1 MPRYPKPPL
10 FARVSDQLRDEIL
23 SGDRKGILPGIRILM
38 KDFQVS
44 KQTMMLALRRLEEY
58 GYISPSQPGQAR
70 SIIPISGFKH
80 STALTERKPRVV
92 WIAPREENRL
102 YRTDFSIMKA
112 LKKKVEQSVRTFE
125 TIYFPHISTPSSTDE
140 LSEFLHNNPADLYLV
155 SRVHQKCAQ
164 WLAQSSYPIIYMSGD
179 LQPKCLPR
187 VMYQMSEMLP
197 PVIKEL
203 VKLGHQRI
211 IYMQSTHYMS
221 ESRDLSSVGRLMVKE
236 LDQQGI
242 SASHYNCPQWGNSQ
256 EDFLSSLE
264 STFKTTPPTALIVHE
279 PWMIVTSLCFFIKS
293 GIRYPDDVSLVCLE
307 PAALLDDCYPHI
319 SSLEISI
326 ENYTSKLMS
335 VIDEMLLTPQ
345 QNSQR
350 KITAITKFKPTE
362 SIKALI
368 THN

>member
-23 SGDRKGILPGIRILM
+23 SGNRRGRLPGIRVLM

-58 GYISPSQPGQAR
+58 GYISSSQPGQAR

-92 WIAPREENRL
+92 WITPRQENRL

-112 LKKKVEQSVRTFE
+112 LKKKVEQSGRILE
-125 TIYFPHISTPSSTDE
+125 TIYFPNISTPSSTDD

-155 SRVHQKCAQ
+155 SRVHQECAQ
-164 WLAQSSYPIIYMSGD
+164 WLAQSSYPVIYISGD
-179 LQPKCLPR
+179 FQPKCLPR
-187 VMYQMSEMLP
+187 VAYEMVEILP
-197 PVIKEL
+197 PVIEEL

-211 IYMQSTHYMS
+211 VYMQPTHYMS
-221 ESRDLSSVGRLMVKE
+221 ESRDLSSVGRLIIKE
-236 LDQQGI
+236 LDQHGI
-242 SASHYNCPQWGNSQ
+242 SASHYNCPQWGNSR
-256 EDFLSSLE
+256 EEFLQSLE
-264 STFKTTPPTALIVHE
+264 TTFKTTPPTALILHE
-279 PWMIVTSLCFFIKS
+279 PWMIVACLCFFIRT
-293 GIRYPDDVSLVCLE
+293 GIRYPEDVSLVCLE
-307 PAALLDDCYPHI
+307 PSTLLDDCYPRI

-326 ENYTSKLMS
+326 ENYTSKLIS
-335 VIDEMLLTPQ
+335 VIDEILLTPQ
-345 QNSQR
+345 QTSQR

-362 SIKALI
+362 SIKALK
-368 THN
+368 N